1 MNFELPSKIF
11 EEDLGELLFGLNG
24 FHFYKKNEIGEGQI
38 GYRCNSDYVKI
49 EDWIGENYFVI
60 GYETLLG
67 DPIIVNI
74 EDSKL
79 PVYSMV
85 HDDWSILYK
94 IANSIDDYRKILKMI
109 IESDLSE
116 KEIVEKILR
125 EIELINKGIEISY
138 WEDLLLGVYEDVSN
152 FYQ

>member
-1 MNFELPSKIF
+1 M
-11 EEDLGELLFGLNG
+11 
-24 FHFYKKNEIGEGQI
+24 
-38 GYRCNSDYVKI
+38 
-49 EDWIGENYFVI
+49 I